1 MEERMAQNRLAIL
14 QATRD
19 LTARGGFKD
28 AQINAIAELAG
39 ISSGLV
45 YRYFN
50 SKNQLLVEVL
60 TDAAMQEIRIL
71 ESIYREDL
79 PPKEKLFKAVT
90 AFVKRALTG
99 PQLAYSLIFEP
110 VDVAIEIERVRVKQL
125 IKNAIIDILK
135 EGQESRDFSFD
146 DVNTAALCIVGAM
159 TFAVV
164 EPIDPARRKKFD
176 KQDFVRYV
184 AEFCLQAVVRA
195 PQPVQGEN

>member
-90 AFVKRALTG
+90 PDR
-99 PQLAYSLIFEP
+99 SWLIHSSSNRSMWLSKLS
-110 VDVAIEIERVRVKQL
+110 VYGL
-125 IKNAIIDILK
+125 
-135 EGQESRDFSFD
+135 SS
-146 DVNTAALCIVGAM
+146 
-159 TFAVV
+159 
-164 EPIDPARRKKFD
+164 
-176 KQDFVRYV
+176 
-184 AEFCLQAVVRA
+184 
-195 PQPVQGEN
+195 